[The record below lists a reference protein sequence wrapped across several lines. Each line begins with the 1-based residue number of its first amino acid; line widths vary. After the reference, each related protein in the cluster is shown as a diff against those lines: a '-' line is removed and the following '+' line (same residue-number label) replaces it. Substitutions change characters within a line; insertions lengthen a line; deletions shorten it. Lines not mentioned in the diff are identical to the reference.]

1 MAPRGKAAAAAAE
14 PEVDE
19 ADVEEERDYS
29 VYAEKELT
37 PKMLDF
43 AEWVGENVGDI
54 TEMEP
59 ERLIALGPTL
69 YHDFQRS
76 DFNKSRTEERRA
88 ARVTA
93 AEEKAT
99 AKAAK
104 EEPEAAPA
112 KPAGRGRAAGR
123 ATPAKAAA
131 TRPAAAT
138 PPKRR
143 GRPAAS
149 AAKEAAY

>member
-69 YHDFQRS
+69 YHEYLTALKKSCTDRLKKSQNLLKPRIPQLVAAL
-76 DFNKSRTEERRA
+76 KSRDATTRRKAANTLGLAGPDARA
-88 ARVTA
+88 AVPA
-93 AEEKAT
+93 LI
-99 AKAAK
+99 
-104 EEPEAAPA
+104 EALKDSDAQVRLCP
-112 KPAGRGRAAGR
+112 
-123 ATPAKAAA
+123 
-131 TRPAAAT
+131 
-138 PPKRR
+138 
-143 GRPAAS
+143 
-149 AAKEAAY
+149 